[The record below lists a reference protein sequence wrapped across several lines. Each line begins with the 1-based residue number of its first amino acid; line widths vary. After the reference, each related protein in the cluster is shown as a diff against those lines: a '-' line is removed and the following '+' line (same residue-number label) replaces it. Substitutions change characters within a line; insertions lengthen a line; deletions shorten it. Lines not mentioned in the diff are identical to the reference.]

1 MKAKISPFWGYL
13 TLALV
18 ILTLV
23 LCVVSAKNGTL
34 LVKAD
39 AKPQETVE
47 TFFVSVVIGKY
58 DAAYAC
64 LANYDS
70 LGLENQSD
78 SLKWKRLLESYD
90 YALLGEPEQKG
101 DTAVQT
107 VRFRSLD
114 MNALELALETPIAT
128 IPGGEGEADRDIFP
142 TAEELLAQPEQFY
155 RTTELQIQLRYE
167 KGQWLIVADES
178 LLKALSGGK

>member
-1 MKAKISPFWGYL
+1 M
-13 TLALV
+13 
-18 ILTLV
+18 
-23 LCVVSAKNGTL
+23 
-34 LVKAD
+34 
-39 AKPQETVE
+39 
-47 TFFVSVVIGKY
+47 
-58 DAAYAC
+58 
-64 LANYDS
+64 
-70 LGLENQSD
+70 
-78 SLKWKRLLESYD
+78 
-90 YALLGEPEQKG
+90 
-101 DTAVQT
+101 QT

-167 KGQWLIVADES
+167 QGQWLIVADES